1 MQYTHC
7 CSTNTHRSLGL
18 TIDQKIPVPVQGVS
32 FEIRVRDLLAVFPT
46 KIADPTPGDSD
57 GVYASAFTFPSGTR
71 GTAPPGLK
79 SQECLSS
86 LQCGA
91 TKTPS
96 PSILPFVVRPMN
108 PSRAPQPPPDS
119 VLTEISLHVA
129 SPRRRGYRELYKMRP
144 MFASIVP
151 LKRNLQTF
159 VTIN

>member
-1 MQYTHC
+1 MHFESAVRGHEDTIPSRGLGWRIHESVEDTKL
-7 CSTNTHRSLGL
+7 STNKQHTL
-18 TIDQKIPVPVQGVS
+18 
-32 FEIRVRDLLAVFPT
+32 
-46 KIADPTPGDSD
+46 
-57 GVYASAFTFPSGTR
+57 
-71 GTAPPGLK
+71 
-79 SQECLSS
+79 
-86 LQCGA
+86 
-91 TKTPS
+91 

-119 VLTEISLHVA
+119 VLTEISLHFA